1 MSRTVE
7 YRHRR
12 VGARSLTVVVLA
24 LVGAWNPSAI
34 RAQAPSIAEARASD
48 EYTDAIDAS
57 RELIRRVMTEAGI
70 SGASVAVGIGDKIVW
85 AEGFGWADL
94 ELRVPV
100 TTLTKFRVGS
110 VSKTMTASGLGVLLE
125 RGQIDVDASVHTYVS
140 DFPEKRWPMT
150 IRQIAGHTAGIRHY
164 RR

>member
-7 YRHRR
+7 ARHWR
-12 VGARSLTVVVLA
+12 VGVGVLAVVVLA
-24 LVGAWNPSAI
+24 LVGVWNPFGVG
-34 RAQAPSIAEARASD
+34 AQAPSIAEARASD
-48 EYTDAIDAS
+48 EYADAIDAS
-57 RELIRRVMTEAGI
+57 RELIRRVMTEEGI
-70 SGASVAVGIGDKIVW
+70 PGASIAVGIGDKIVW

-125 RGQIDVDASVHTYVS
+125 RGQIDVDNDPS
-140 DFPEKRWPMT
+140 D
-150 IRQIAGHTAGIRHY
+150 
-164 RR
+164 RRSHRGDSPLPR